1 MQSEYERWVESM
13 SKDRIKEL
21 LAQLQDEIRSTD
33 MDDELKTLMTDL
45 DTDIH
50 NVIENDEEVNALID
64 RAKEVEAGFAT
75 RYPAAERFMREV
87 IDALVRM
94 GI

>member
-1 MQSEYERWVESM
+1 M
-13 SKDRIKEL
+13 
-21 LAQLQDEIRSTD
+21 AQLQDEIRNTD
-33 MDDELKTLMTDL
+33 MDDELKTLVSDL
-45 DTDIH
+45 DSDIH
-50 NVIENDEEVNALID
+50 AVIENDEEVNALID

-75 RYPAAERFMREV
+75 RYPAAERFLREV

>member
-1 MQSEYERWVESM
+1 M

-21 LAQLQDEIRSTD
+21 LAQLQEEIRSTD
-33 MDDELKTLMTDL
+33 MDDELQTLISDL
-45 DTDIH
+45 DNDIH
-50 NVIENDEEVNALID
+50 NVIENDEDMNVLID
-64 RAKEVEAGFAT
+64 RAKEMEAGFAT
-75 RYPAAERFMREV
+75 RHPAAERFMREV

>member
-1 MQSEYERWVESM
+1 M

-21 LAQLQDEIRSTD
+21 LAQLQEEIRSTD
-33 MDDELKTLMTDL
+33 MDEELQTLISDL
-45 DTDIH
+45 DNDIH
-50 NVIENDEEVNALID
+50 NVIENDEDMNALID
-64 RAKEVEAGFAT
+64 RAKEMEAGFAT
-75 RYPAAERFMREV
+75 RHPAAERFMREV

>member
-1 MQSEYERWVESM
+1 M

-21 LAQLQDEIRSTD
+21 LAQLQEEIRSTD
-33 MDDELKTLMTDL
+33 MDEELQTLISDL
-45 DTDIH
+45 DNDIH
-50 NVIENDEEVNALID
+50 SVMEDDGDMNVLID
-64 RAKEVEAGFAT
+64 RAKEMEAGFAT
-75 RYPAAERFMREV
+75 RHPAAERFMREV

>member
-1 MQSEYERWVESM
+1 M

-21 LAQLQDEIRSTD
+21 LAQLQEEMRSTD
-33 MDDELKTLMTDL
+33 MDEELQTLISDL
-45 DTDIH
+45 DNDIH
-50 NVIENDEEVNALID
+50 NVIENDEDMNALID
-64 RAKEVEAGFAT
+64 RAKEMEAGFAT
-75 RYPAAERFMREV
+75 RHPAAERFMREF

>member
-1 MQSEYERWVESM
+1 M

-21 LAQLQDEIRSTD
+21 LAQLQEEIRSTD
-33 MDDELKTLMTDL
+33 MDEELQTLISDL
-45 DTDIH
+45 DNDIDSVMEDDGDM
-50 NVIENDEEVNALID
+50 NVLID
-64 RAKEVEAGFAT
+64 RAKEMEAGFAT
-75 RYPAAERFMREV
+75 RHPAAERFMREV

>member
-1 MQSEYERWVESM
+1 M
-13 SKDRIKEL
+13 SKNRIKEL
-21 LAQLQDEIRSTD
+21 LAQLQDEIRNTD
-33 MDDELKTLMTDL
+33 MDDELKTLVSDL
-45 DTDIH
+45 DSDIQT
-50 NVIENDEEVNALID
+50 VIENDEEVNALID

>member
-1 MQSEYERWVESM
+1 M

-21 LAQLQDEIRSTD
+21 LAQLQEEIRSTD
-33 MDDELKTLMTDL
+33 MDDELQTLISDL
-45 DTDIH
+45 DNDIH
-50 NVIENDEEVNALID
+50 NVIENDEDMNALID
-64 RAKEVEAGFAT
+64 RAKEMEAGFAT
-75 RYPAAERFMREV
+75 RHPAAERFMREV

>member
-1 MQSEYERWVESM
+1 M

-21 LAQLQDEIRSTD
+21 LAQLQEEIRSTD
-33 MDDELKTLMTDL
+33 MDEELQTLISDL
-45 DTDIH
+45 DNDIH
-50 NVIENDEEVNALID
+50 SVIEDDGDMNVLID
-64 RAKEVEAGFAT
+64 RAKEMEAGFAT
-75 RYPAAERFMREV
+75 RHPAAERFMREV

>member
-1 MQSEYERWVESM
+1 M
-13 SKDRIKEL
+13 SKNRIKAL
-21 LAQLQDEIRSTD
+21 LAQLQDEIRNTD
-33 MDDELKTLMTDL
+33 MDDELKTLVSDL
-45 DTDIH
+45 DSDIH
-50 NVIENDEEVNALID
+50 SVIDNDEEVNALID

>member
-1 MQSEYERWVESM
+1 M

-21 LAQLQDEIRSTD
+21 LAQLQDEILNTD
-33 MDDELKTLMTDL
+33 MDDELKTLVSDL
-45 DTDIH
+45 DSDIH
-50 NVIENDEEVNALID
+50 TVIENDEEVNALID

-75 RYPAAERFMREV
+75 RYPAAERFLREV

>member
-1 MQSEYERWVESM
+1 M

-21 LAQLQDEIRSTD
+21 LAQLQEEIRSTD
-33 MDDELKTLMTDL
+33 MDDELQGLIGDL
-45 DTDIH
+45 DKDIH
-50 NVIENDEEVNALID
+50 GVIANDGDVSVLID
-64 RAKEVEAGFAT
+64 RAKEMEAGFAT

-87 IDALVRM
+87 IDALAKM

>member
-1 MQSEYERWVESM
+1 M

-21 LAQLQDEIRSTD
+21 LAQLQEEMRSTD
-33 MDDELKTLMTDL
+33 MDEELQTLISDL
-45 DTDIH
+45 DNDIDSVMEDDGDM
-50 NVIENDEEVNALID
+50 NVLID
-64 RAKEVEAGFAT
+64 RAKEMEAGFAT
-75 RYPAAERFMREV
+75 RHPAAERFMREV

>member
-1 MQSEYERWVESM
+1 M

-21 LAQLQDEIRSTD
+21 LAQLQNEIRNTD
-33 MDDELKTLMTDL
+33 MDDELRTLMSDL
-45 DTDIH
+45 DSDIH
-50 NVIENDEEVNALID
+50 NVIENDEEVSALID

-87 IDALVRM
+87 IDTLVRM

>member
-1 MQSEYERWVESM
+1 
-13 SKDRIKEL
+13 
-21 LAQLQDEIRSTD
+21 LAQLQDEIRNTD
-33 MDDELKTLMTDL
+33 MDDELKTLVSDL
-45 DTDIH
+45 DSDIH
-50 NVIENDEEVNALID
+50 AVIENDEEVNALID

-75 RYPAAERFMREV
+75 RYPAAERFLREV

>member
-1 MQSEYERWVESM
+1 M

-21 LAQLQDEIRSTD
+21 LGQLQDEIRNTD
-33 MDDELKTLMTDL
+33 MDDELRTLVSDL
-45 DTDIH
+45 DSDIH
-50 NVIENDEEVNALID
+50 TVIDNDEAVNALID

>member
-1 MQSEYERWVESM
+1 MA
-13 SKDRIKEL
+13 KDRIKEL
-21 LAQLQDEIRSTD
+21 LTQLQEEIRSTD
-33 MDDELKTLMTDL
+33 VDDEVRELINEL
-45 DTDIH
+45 DKDIH
-50 NVIENDEEVNALID
+50 GVIENDEDVSALID
-64 RAKEVEAGFAT
+64 RAKEMEADFAT